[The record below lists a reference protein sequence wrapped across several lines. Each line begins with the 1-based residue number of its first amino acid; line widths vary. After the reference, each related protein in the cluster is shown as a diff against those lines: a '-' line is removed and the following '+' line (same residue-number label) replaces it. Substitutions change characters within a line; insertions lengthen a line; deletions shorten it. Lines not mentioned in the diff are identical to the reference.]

1 MPGLN
6 DLYQEILLEHNS
18 KPHNFRKM
26 EEATQSAEGFNP
38 LCGDMITV
46 FLTVADDVIT
56 DVSFQGSGCAI
67 SRASASMM
75 TERIKGKT
83 SDEARKIFDE
93 FHQMITRGPNEDFE
107 SDSLGDLDRHMTVP
121 DGVDRSQ
128 QEGVE
133 RRPPG
138 AQFMAKPVAA
148 GHKSFPGKQVVGDLI
163 VVGSVL
169 QRHLNAGTDV
179 E

>member
-6 DLYQEILLEHNS
+6 DLYREILLEHNS

-46 FLTVADDVIT
+46 FLSVSDGVIN

-75 TERIKGKT
+75 TQSVKGKPT
-83 SDEARKIFDE
+83 REAE
-93 FHQMITRGPNEDFE
+93 ETFE
-107 SDSLGDLDRHMTVP
+107 AFRSMMTNLDAELDYDILGDLESLS
-121 DGVDRSQ
+121 GVIEFPTRIKCAVLAWHTLRAAM
-128 QEGVE
+128 EGQSE
-133 RRPPG
+133 
-138 AQFMAKPVAA
+138 A
-148 GHKSFPGKQVVGDLI
+148 I
-163 VVGSVL
+163 
-169 QRHLNAGTDV
+169 TT